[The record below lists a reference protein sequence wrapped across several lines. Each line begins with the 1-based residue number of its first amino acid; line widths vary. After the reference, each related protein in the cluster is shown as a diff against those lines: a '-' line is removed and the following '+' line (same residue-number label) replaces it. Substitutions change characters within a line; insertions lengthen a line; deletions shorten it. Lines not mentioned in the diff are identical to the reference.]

1 MTHRIP
7 VFDGHNDTL
16 LRVRPAENE
25 GGRCFFVE
33 SNEGHVDL
41 PRARRGGLAG
51 GVCGICVPRPPD
63 SSGGP
68 AASTGAPAPIDPEYA
83 LRVVMTALARACRI
97 EAADSDAFRIVRG
110 AAELERCLADG
121 AFAAVLHLEGAE
133 AIDPEL
139 EALWV
144 FHRLG
149 LRSLGI
155 TWSRPNVFGH
165 GVPFTFPNSPDTG
178 PGLTEAGVAL
188 VRACNELGIAID
200 CAHLNERGF
209 FDVAS
214 RTTAPLIVSHTAA
227 HALCPSPRN
236 LTDSQLDAVAASGGV
251 VGVTFCTAFLRAD
264 GRSTPDTPLE
274 EIVRHVEYVAA
285 RIGADHVGFGSD
297 FDGATIPRALGSA
310 AGLPLLLDALR
321 SRGFGGA
328 DLAQIAS
335 LNWRRVLARAWRGH
349 RPGAHDIMA

>member
-1 MTHRIP
+1 MTDRIP

-16 LRVRPAENE
+16 LRVRPTENE
-25 GGRCFFVE
+25 GARCFFVE
-33 SNEGHVDL
+33 SGEGHVDL
-41 PRARRGGLAG
+41 PRARRGGLVG
-51 GVCGICVPRPPD
+51 GVCGIYVPRPPD
-63 SSGGP
+63 GAGQAPVASDAPP
-68 AASTGAPAPIDPEYA
+68 AIDPAYA
-83 LRVVMTALARACRI
+83 HRFVTTVLARLCKI
-97 EAADSDAFRIVRG
+97 EAAARGSFKVVRS
-110 AAELERCLADG
+110 AVELDQCLADD

-139 EALWV
+139 DALWV

-165 GVPFTFPNSPDTG
+165 GVPFTFPHSPDTG
-178 PGLTEAGVAL
+178 PGLTGAGTAL
-188 VRACNELGIAID
+188 VRACNELGVAID

-214 RTTAPLIVSHTAA
+214 RSTAPLVASHTAA

-236 LTDSQLDAVAASGGV
+236 LTDAQLDAIAASGGV
-251 VGVTFCTAFLRAD
+251 AGVTFCTAFLRAD
-264 GRSTPDTPLE
+264 GKSTPDTPLE
-274 EIVRHVEYVAA
+274 EIVRHVEYIAA

-297 FDGATIPRALGSA
+297 FDGATIPDALGSA

-321 SRGFGGA
+321 GRGFGA
-328 DLAQIAS
+328 DDLAKIAS
-335 LNWRRVLARAWRGH
+335 RNWRRVFARTWR
-349 RPGAHDIMA
+349 